1 MISDREFEQ
10 RISAVV
16 DAANDWSDPEYPRR
30 AEAVDATLDASN
42 SFTKEAIAFAVNQQM
57 SLLTADDL
65 RSWIGD
71 RRAERAL
78 EVGVLNAGNVPL
90 VGLQDFLAVVLTG
103 HRYRGSTSSKSPELL
118 PSFVAD
124 LTGRFQDVEASF
136 LDVHELLETAEA
148 LIATGSDETVGWIHE
163 QADIHGIPRE
173 RRLVRGHRF
182 AVAVIG
188 GDESEEDYER
198 LAEDAL
204 LHEGL
209 GCRNVAVVWAPRGT
223 SPDGLLD
230 AMARFRAVFPAPES
244 TPRRLKMQQAFLE
257 AVDAPHAYGEGL
269 EFLVSKGEPEA
280 QQPGHIRWTEYNEPA
295 EIRRWLQKNADRI
308 QLVVA
313 GDGIA
318 RSITEHD
325 PEAESDRT
333 DARSALP
340 ARPEPLGQAQR
351 PSLSW
356 CPDGVDPVAFLA
368 GLK

>member
-1 MISDREFEQ
+1 MISDRKFEQ
-10 RISAVV
+10 RIGAVV
-16 DAANDWSDPEYPRR
+16 DAAKDWSDPEYPRR
-30 AEAVDATLDASN
+30 AEAVDTTLEADN
-42 SFTKEAIAFAVNQQM
+42 SFTEEAVAFAVNQQM

-71 RRAERAL
+71 RRAEREM

-118 PSFVAD
+118 PAFVAD
-124 LTGRFQDVEASF
+124 LASRCQDLEASF
-136 LDVHELLETAEA
+136 LDVHELLERVEA
-148 LIATGSDETVGWIHE
+148 LMATGSDDTVGWIHE
-163 QADIHGIPRE
+163 QADVYGIPRE

-182 AVAVIG
+182 AVAVLG

-223 SPDGLLD
+223 SPDALLD
-230 AMARFRAVFPAPES
+230 ALARFRAVFPAHES

-280 QQPGHIRWTEYNEPA
+280 QQPGHIRWTEYTEPA
-295 EIRRWLQKNADRI
+295 EILRWLRQNADRV

-313 GDGIA
+313 GDGVA
-318 RSITEHD
+318 RRVTED
-325 PEAESDRT
+325 DREAENDRT
-333 DARSALP
+333 DGRRALP
-340 ARPEPLGQAQR
+340 IRSEHLGQAQR

-356 CPDGVDPVAFLA
+356 RPDGVDVVAFLA
-368 GLK
+368 RLK